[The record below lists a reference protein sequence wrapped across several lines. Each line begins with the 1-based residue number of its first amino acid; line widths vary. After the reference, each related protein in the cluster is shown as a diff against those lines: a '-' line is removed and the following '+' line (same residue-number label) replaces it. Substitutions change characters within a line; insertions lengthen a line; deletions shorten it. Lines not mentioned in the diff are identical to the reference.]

1 MKFKPGSKILC
12 PIDLSDY
19 SEDVIDAASSLAAAN
34 GGKVYFVYVAIPE
47 LPASSGSAIAPVEEA
62 VARERERFEAIR
74 PTQSGVPYEHV
85 FARGEPAD
93 EILRIADEIN
103 ADLIVIGTHGR
114 SGLTRMLMGSVAE
127 AIVRRSAHPVL
138 TIRTNKRHTQP
149 A

>member
-1 MKFKPGSKILC
+1 MKFKPNPKVLC
-12 PIDLSDY
+12 PIDLSDF

-34 GGKVYFVYVAIPE
+34 GGKVYFLYVAIPE

-62 VARERERFEAIR
+62 LAIERKRFEAIR
-74 PTQSGVPYEHV
+74 PTQPDVPYEHI

-93 EILRIADEIN
+93 EILRVADEID

-127 AIVRRSAHPVL
+127 AIVRRSPHPVL
-138 TIRTNKRHTQP
+138 TIRTRKHHAQ
-149 A
+149 AV